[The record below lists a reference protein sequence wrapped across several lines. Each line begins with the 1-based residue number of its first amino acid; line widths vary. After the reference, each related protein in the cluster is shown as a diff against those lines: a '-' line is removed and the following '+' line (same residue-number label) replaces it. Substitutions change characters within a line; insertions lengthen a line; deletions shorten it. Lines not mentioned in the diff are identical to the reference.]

1 MNLLTVKNF
10 FDNEINQ
17 VRLTIFYI
25 SFLLGLSLFYYM
37 SVINDKKTKI
47 LFKMICENYNPS
59 RNIKT
64 NKELKTQYL
73 EKYISF
79 INGNNQM
86 LTNIFLKNLEFAV
99 AEKIIKT
106 SYFIGTTKNEYLK
119 VLAKTELSKIYN
131 LYLDIFDFYQV
142 DLLIIIKSLQIR
154 TMQNICHIHTD
165 VYTITNVTNEFFS
178 KSLGLNLESSD
189 LEEIKNKSYKIYNTK
204 YSYNLKS
211 LKRLTNYILNSKN
224 N

>member
-1 MNLLTVKNF
+1 MNLLTVKHF
-10 FDNEINQ
+10 FDNETNQ
-17 VRLTIFYI
+17 VRMVIFYVT
-25 SFLLGLSLFYYM
+25 FLAGLSLFYYM

-47 LFKMICENYNPS
+47 LFKMICENYKPS
-59 RNIKT
+59 RNIKS

-79 INGNNQM
+79 VNGNNQT
-86 LTNIFLKNLEFAV
+86 LTTTFLKNLEFAV
-99 AEKIIKT
+99 AEKIIKNC
-106 SYFIGTTKNEYLK
+106 YFIGTTKNDYLK
-119 VLAKTELSKIYN
+119 VLAKTELSKIYEM
-131 LYLDIFDFYQV
+131 YLDIFDFYQV

-154 TMQNICHIHTD
+154 TMQNICHIHND

-178 KSLGLNLESSD
+178 KSLGLHLEVGD
-189 LEEIKNKSYKIYNTK
+189 LNEIKNKTCKMHNTK
-204 YSYNLKS
+204 YGFSLKS